1 MSNETHIL
9 NLLNR
14 LITKILNF
22 KLVIVLEY
30 QNIKIFLEKVTLQTC
45 LKKFLGLKKLKTMC
59 RGQMLSLIFIEK
71 KLFERFPKTNC
82 QKQIKNNLKLKKQ

>member
-14 LITKILNF
+14 LIAKILNF

-30 QNIKIFLEKVTLQTC
+30 QNIKIFLEKVTL
-45 LKKFLGLKKLKTMC
+45 
-59 RGQMLSLIFIEK
+59 
-71 KLFERFPKTNC
+71 
-82 QKQIKNNLKLKKQ
+82 